1 MAVLKVKFD
10 NILCFTNFE
19 ADFTYPKKLVKTPLD
34 NEFLL
39 NYPNIRYKKV
49 NIIIGTNSSGK
60 TSLGIAIGLTMHF
73 IRTKEAEPIKSLV
86 SDNSKEAY
94 V

>member
-10 NILCFTNFE
+10 NIICFNDFE

-49 NIIIGTNSSGK
+49 NILK
-60 TSLGIAIGLTMHF
+60 L
-73 IRTKEAEPIKSLV
+73 IKYFQTYKNL
-86 SDNSKEAY
+86 N
-94 V
+94 